1 MCYTVYRLV
10 KQGGEPVWPFG
21 FSGRRFGGNK
31 ELRGLLRHGYCAFS
45 FNQTV
50 FNGLG
55 IGAVGR

>member
-1 MCYTVYRLV
+1 MV